1 MTADRDIH
9 LVAGETRDGYRWVVL
24 GVTSIG
30 ALLAAL
36 TSGTLVIALPEI
48 LRDLHTDLF
57 TLLWIV
63 VGYTLAATVLVLNAG
78 RFADQ
83 VGRARS
89 YTAGFALFT
98 AASVA
103 CALAPSAFL
112 LVIARLVQGV
122 GGAFLMANSA
132 ALVTDAFPR
141 RELGR
146 ALGINAMVVGAGLIL
161 GPILGGWLTG
171 FGWQTVFW
179 FNVPIG
185 LIGTVAA
192 ATLLVEQGRRA
203 PRAGLDL
210 AGSALYLVGLT
221 GLVTA
226 LAFGGIYGWTT
237 TWVLAGF
244 AAFIVATPAFLWV
257 ESHRES
263 PLLDLGLFR
272 NRLFALGNLTGLLN
286 GIARTGVLF
295 LLVFYFQGARG
306 YDPVTAG
313 LALAPLALGLLVLSP
328 ISGALADRIGSR
340 GLATLGMLVTAV
352 GPARAV
358 HDPGRHAVLAARPV
372 AADDRRGL
380 RAVHLAEHERRDGR
394 RAAREARDGLGH
406 PDDADPDRLRHQHRP
421 VDRPGRRAR
430 WIRRSC
436 WRSSRARRSAPTAS
450 TWRRSSRRST
460 SRSVSA
466 WSRACSARSSR
477 PRAAASEADDAVVAP
492 AGGGMTSLRRGMS
505 AFRHRN
511 YRLFFTGQA
520 ISLIGTWMQQVAQA
534 WLVLA
539 ADPRPAVARRRRRR
553 PVHPGDGLRAVRR
566 RPRRLAAQAADAD
579 RDPGDQDE
587 PVDRSSPSSPSPARP
602 TIPLLIFLRS
612 SSARSTRSTCRSAR
626 RSRSRWSVARTS
638 ATRSRSTRRCSTAP
652 ASSDRPSP
660 A

>member
-1 MTADRDIH
+1 MSTARNSHRI
-9 LVAGETRDGYRWVVL
+9 AGETSDNYRWVVL
-24 GVTSIG
+24 GVTSVG

-78 RFADQ
+78 RIADQ
-83 VGRARS
+83 VGRART

-103 CALAPSAFL
+103 CALAPTAFL
-112 LVIARLVQGV
+112 LVVARLIQGV

-185 LIGTVAA
+185 IVGTIAA
-192 ATLLVEQGRRA
+192 ATLLVEQGRRSE
-203 PRAGLDL
+203 RAGLDV

-237 TWVLAGF
+237 PWVLAGF
-244 AAFIVATPAFLWV
+244 AAFIVAMPVFLWV
-257 ESHRES
+257 EAHHHA

-286 GIARTGVLF
+286 GVARTGVLF
-295 LLVFYFQGARG
+295 LLVFYLQGARG

-313 LALAPLALGLLVLSP
+313 LLLAPLAIGLLVLSP

-340 GLATLGMLVTAV
+340 FLATLGMVVTAV
-352 GPARAV
+352 GLLGLMTIGVDTPIWQLAIWQLIIGAGSGLFISPNTSAVMGVVPPEKRGMGAGIRMMLTQTGFVISIALSLGLVASAVDPSVLLAIFSGTKVGTAGLDMAPFISALHIAFGVGVIASLLGAVVSASRGPHTEFEDEAPATV
-358 HDPGRHAVLAARPV
+358 QV
-372 AADDRRGL
+372 AA
-380 RAVHLAEHERRDGR
+380 
-394 RAAREARDGLGH
+394 
-406 PDDADPDRLRHQHRP
+406 
-421 VDRPGRRAR
+421 
-430 WIRRSC
+430 
-436 WRSSRARRSAPTAS
+436 
-450 TWRRSSRRST
+450 
-460 SRSVSA
+460 
-466 WSRACSARSSR
+466 
-477 PRAAASEADDAVVAP
+477 
-492 AGGGMTSLRRGMS
+492 
-505 AFRHRN
+505 
-511 YRLFFTGQA
+511 
-520 ISLIGTWMQQVAQA
+520 
-534 WLVLA
+534 
-539 ADPRPAVARRRRRR
+539 
-553 PVHPGDGLRAVRR
+553 
-566 RPRRLAAQAADAD
+566 
-579 RDPGDQDE
+579 
-587 PVDRSSPSSPSPARP
+587 
-602 TIPLLIFLRS
+602 
-612 SSARSTRSTCRSAR
+612 
-626 RSRSRWSVARTS
+626 
-638 ATRSRSTRRCSTAP
+638 
-652 ASSDRPSP
+652 
-660 A
+660 